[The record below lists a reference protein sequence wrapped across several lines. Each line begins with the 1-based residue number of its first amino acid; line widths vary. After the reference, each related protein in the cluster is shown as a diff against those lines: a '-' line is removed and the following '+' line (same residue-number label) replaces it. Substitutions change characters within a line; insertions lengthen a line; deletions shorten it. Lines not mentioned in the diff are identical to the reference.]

1 MRVEI
6 IRHIFAASLFA
17 ATCALAYEPQ
27 EPIKVDTRALQSS
40 VAQQV
45 EARAAEGAKELM
57 EYLWFTRRIHH
68 LWIDDV
74 VKPTVDAVAASEPPM
89 PPKQM
94 ATSTT
99 GLR

>member
-6 IRHIFAASLFA
+6 IRHVLAASLL
-17 ATCALAYEPQ
+17 ATTSALAYESE
-27 EPIKVDTRALQSS
+27 EPVKVDTRALQSH

-74 VKPTVDAVAASEPPM
+74 AKPAPDAVASNEPPVQL
-89 PPKQM
+89 KQM
-94 ATSTT
+94 ATRTT